1 MSRFAREISEIGLW
15 MRLDQGLFN
24 TKTWFITS
32 QAYSSKSNEDVT
44 PSRGDFQKT
53 AEKIPALLTT

>member
-1 MSRFAREISEIGLW
+1 MSRFAREISELGLW

-44 PSRGDFQKT
+44 PSRGKT